1 MTSSIDTVVF
11 DVGGVLLDWSP
22 NYLYDELIPDA
33 VRREHF
39 LTKVATPEWNR
50 QQDAGRTWA
59 EAVAELS
66 AAHPDHAEWIE
77 AYDTGWL
84 RMVRGVI
91 EDTVEVFDEIRAAG
105 IPTYALTNFSTE
117 KWEVATEA
125 FPVLREFDGVVVSG
139 TERTTKP
146 DEKIYRI
153 LLERYDLDAGRT
165 FYTDDV
171 QHNVDAAR
179 AVGLDAELFTGATVL
194 RDQLV
199 ARGLR
204 L

>member
-33 VRREHF
+33 VRREQF

-171 QHNVDAAR
+171 QHNVEAAR

-199 ARGLR
+199 ARGL

>member
-171 QHNVDAAR
+171 QHNVEAAR

-199 ARGLR
+199 ARGL